1 MRIAE
6 VDCNLYHD
14 VCQQEGITSYPTL
27 IYYRQVT
34 RRVNASICSYFCR
47 RGQRLEVYK
56 EPRTF
61 GELREFVKRLRH
73 SLWEEDAEE
82 TVAVLDRDNF
92 EDRTG
97 EVLFAFILFHADWCR
112 HCRLIVNC

>member
-1 MRIAE
+1 M
-6 VDCNLYHD
+6 
-14 VCQQEGITSYPTL
+14 
-27 IYYRQVT
+27 T
-34 RRVNASICSYFCR
+34 RRVNASICSYFGR

-73 SLWEEDAEE
+73 SLGEEDDEE

-97 EVLFAFILFHADWCR
+97 EVLFTFILFHADWCR
-112 HCRLIVNC
+112 HCRLIYNSKLLKQQ

>member
-1 MRIAE
+1 M
-6 VDCNLYHD
+6 
-14 VCQQEGITSYPTL
+14 
-27 IYYRQVT
+27 YY
-34 RRVNASICSYFCR
+34 R

-73 SLWEEDAEE
+73 SLGDVDDEEIV
-82 TVAVLDRDNF
+82 TVLDRDNF

-97 EVLFAFILFHADWCR
+97 EVTFTFILFHADWCR
-112 HCRLIVNC
+112 HCR